1 MGNVRLYYR
10 WFARALLLPA
20 AVFLAC
26 GAALAQVNGFVV
38 VNPIVVCDSNGAN
51 CPPFG
56 ALCSTNAK
64 TGAYTCTQSTSPST
78 ATVNTPICHVDGDT
92 NTNLT
97 RAIMAAGAG
106 VDIAFLPVRQ
116 YNSPNTN
123 VDPWPKITTTG
134 AQTPYSTTSN
144 PTNYQHIHLKSVTC
158 KDGITIQASP
168 DLAALTQHQICTEHK
183 GVPSGVSNPPPS
195 PSTSA
200 NPVPL
205 ASTLG
210 QSNALDVFF
219 VTDFPGNA
227 VFGISWIN
235 GDGVSIGGPA
245 TFLVSG
251 PRFDNC
257 DHEIGHAL
265 ALDHNT
271 FGLTTSITNL
281 MTTGSSRFVPSTSGC
296 SNPILQP
303 TIGTNGFLNPNG
315 GVGYDLQDPTVYP
328 CSTVSN
334 PPLTPAA
341 EQLTSSTTPCT
352 DLTTC
357 TNQVGALSLSPFINK
372 TLAATAMAGGGLQ
385 APVAGAATTT
395 SSSSCDPSVAVFEV
409 DALSGTGADKDSFD
423 SVIIGLPNISG
434 LTYSGS
440 SPATQCG
447 GTGGVNIINQVR
459 LNGNTGIG
467 NPNCTP
473 LNKTASFQCLQ
484 IFFSTGGAQG
494 NAFVAGDSV
503 KFNLALNKDF
513 QSVIAPNNLLNGTQ
527 FTPVISTANTSVA
540 YATTTTGSMINGVF
554 TADTRFPDF
563 TAQNQISQNFVSEAV
578 VQHGPQLSKCTPPY
592 VGSGKNQQCPGGS
605 LPQRETTCSPGVGV
619 PINGVLYCND

>member
-56 ALCSTNAK
+56 ALCGTDAK
-64 TGAYTCTQSTSPST
+64 TGFYTCTQSTSPST
-78 ATVNTPICHVDGDT
+78 ATVNTPIGFVDGDT

-97 RAIMAAGAG
+97 RAILAAEAG
-106 VDIAFLPVRQ
+106 IDVAFFPVRQ

-144 PTNYQHIHLKSVTC
+144 PTNYQHLHLKSITC
-158 KDGITIQASP
+158 KDGTIVQASP

-183 GVPSGVSNPPPS
+183 GVPSGVSNPPTSPS
-195 PSTSA
+195 PA
-200 NPVPL
+200 PPL
-205 ASTLG
+205 GSTLG
-210 QSNALDVFF
+210 ESNALDVFF

-245 TFLVSG
+245 TFLVTG
-251 PRFDNC
+251 PRFDNL
-257 DHEIGHAL
+257 DHEIGHSL
-265 ALDHNT
+265 ALDHNI
-271 FGLTTSITNL
+271 FGVGTSITNL
-281 MTTGSSRFVPSTSGC
+281 MTTGSSRFVPSSSGC
-296 SNPILQP
+296 SLTNPLV
-303 TIGTNGFLNPNG
+303 GGFSNPNG
-315 GVGYDLQDPTVYP
+315 GVLYDLFDPSVFL
-328 CSTVSN
+328 CSTFPKPLPKPL
-334 PPLTPAA
+334 PPPAA
-341 EQLTSSTTPCT
+341 DQLTSSTTTCT

-372 TLAATAMAGGGLQ
+372 TLAGTATAGGGTQ
-385 APVAGAATTT
+385 AAVAGAATTS
-395 SSSSCDPSVAVFEV
+395 SSSSCDPTVAVFEV
-409 DALSGTGADKDSFD
+409 DAAPGTGENGDSFN
-423 SVIIGLPNISG
+423 SIIIGLANISG
-434 LTYSGS
+434 LTFSGDL
-440 SPATQCG
+440 PATQCG
-447 GTGGVNIINQVR
+447 GTGGVNIISQHR
-459 LNGNTGIG
+459 INGDTGLG
-467 NPNCTP
+467 NSNCTP
-473 LNKTASFQCLQ
+473 LNKIPSFQCLQ

-513 QSVIAPNNLLNGTQ
+513 ATVIVPNNLLNGTQ

-540 YATTTTGSMINGVF
+540 YATTTTGSMTNGVF
-554 TADTRFPDF
+554 TADSRFPDF
-563 TAQNQISQNFVSEAV
+563 MAQNQVSQNFVSEAV
-578 VQHGPQLSKCTPPY
+578 VHLGKELSKCTPPY
-592 VGSGKNQQCPGGS
+592 TGSGSHLQCPGGT
-605 LPQRETTCSPGVGV
+605 LPTDPKCPGPQCV
-619 PINGVLYCND
+619 IE